1 LLSKPFVQAN
11 FDYFAAA
18 LQGTPMLAERWKRA
32 VAQVNVSIG
41 DAVGRDYAARYFPP
55 EAKAQIDAMVAGIK
69 AAYALRIDRLDWMTA
84 DTKVKAKAKLANLK
98 IEIGYP
104 DHWRDYSG
112 LNIARGDLYGDVQRA
127 NAFEYGRDLAKL
139 GQPVD
144 RTEWSFST
152 TPQTV
157 NAFNTGPLI
166 KLEFPAGFLAPPYFD
181 PAADPAVNYGAI
193 GTVIG
198 HEISHSFDDQ
208 GAKLDEKGRLINW
221 WTDDDVKAFKAKTL
235 ALAAQYDAYEA
246 LPGLH
251 LQGKLELGE
260 NVGDLGGLVVALDAY
275 HASLGGR
282 PAPVLDGL
290 TADQRYFLSYAQA
303 HRGTVRDDYLRQ
315 LVATDPHSPDRFR
328 ADDVRNLDAW
338 YAAFDVK
345 PGDKLFLTP
354 EERVRIW

>member
-1 LLSKPFVQAN
+1 
-11 FDYFAAA
+11 
-18 LQGTPMLAERWKRA
+18 MLAERWKRA

-198 HEISHSFDDQ
+198 HEISHSFDNT
-208 GAKLDEKGRLINW
+208 G
-221 WTDDDVKAFKAKTL
+221 AKTL